1 MLGYINNK
9 IPTKNVKL
17 FFGTRTKE
25 DIPYLEEMKNFEKQI
40 PNFEYVPCLS
50 REEWEG
56 HNGYVHSVYTW
67 PLVKESKEKP
77 LVYFCGWDRM
87 IREGRGYL
95 DELGFEMYEDIRV
108 EIFG

>member
-1 MLGYINNK
+1 MAS
-9 IPTKNVKL
+9 
-17 FFGTRTKE
+17 
-25 DIPYLEEMKNFEKQI
+25 M
-40 PNFEYVPCLS
+40 
-50 REEWEG
+50 
-56 HNGYVHSVYTW
+56 